1 MPEYI
6 PLAERMQQAADR
18 VAAVHAQA
26 GLGRPPRPRPAP
38 SPGAAEVPHWQ
49 LGARPGEDVFL
60 MPGQLHFGGQAASL
74 RTLLGSCVA
83 VTLWHPTQRL
93 GAMCHFLLPMR
104 ARSSSDPPD
113 GRYGDEAMQVL
124 LEHMQRAGTEPHEY
138 EAHLYGGADTL
149 PEGSNLRFNVGE
161 RNIEAAWRFVDR
173 WGLQLQGVDVGEDVP
188 RTVTLTVASGV
199 VEVRRGP
206 GREPPLR
213 LPPRPPL
220 PALDAQAPK
229 TRGTP

>member
-1 MPEYI
+1 MPEHI
-6 PLAERMQQAADR
+6 PLAERMQQAVDR
-18 VAAVHAQA
+18 VAAAHAHA
-26 GLGRPPRPRPAP
+26 DHGRPLRTMPAP
-38 SPGAAEVPHWQ
+38 SPRAAEAPHWQ
-49 LGARPGEDVFL
+49 LSARAGEDVFL

-104 ARSSSDPPD
+104 ARSSNDRPD

-124 LEHMQRAGTEPHEY
+124 LEHMHRAGTEPREY
-138 EAHLYGGADTL
+138 QAHLYGGADTL

-173 WGLQLQGVDVGEDVP
+173 WGLQVQGVDVGENVP
-188 RTVTLTVASGV
+188 RTVTLSVASGA
-199 VEVRRGP
+199 VEVRRGRGTAP
-206 GREPPLR
+206 HPT
-213 LPPRPPL
+213 L
-220 PALDAQAPK
+220 PAPLAQAPK
-229 TRGTP
+229 NRGTP